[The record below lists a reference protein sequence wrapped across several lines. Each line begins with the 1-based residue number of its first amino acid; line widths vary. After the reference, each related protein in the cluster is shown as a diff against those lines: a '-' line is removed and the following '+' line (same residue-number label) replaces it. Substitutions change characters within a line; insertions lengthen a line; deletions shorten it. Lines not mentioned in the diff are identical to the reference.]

1 MLYFPQHIRHFRRLL
16 SPNARKLPVCGE
28 ELREGP
34 GCRRAAGS
42 ADTLEEL
49 SGVEVLV
56 HTIPPEEPDWM
67 LKGAVFVGHV
77 LLSLLSLTNISSFSH
92 AVSGITA
99 LHAYML
105 DNESGLPLSNF
116 SFLPGVHLFARWIRS
131 CCVHHDD
138 DSARPCVRDILRT
151 CLRMRGPPT
160 FGMRPIL
167 VCFLSL
173 LGR

>member
-1 MLYFPQHIRHFRRLL
+1 M
-16 SPNARKLPVCGE
+16 
-28 ELREGP
+28 
-34 GCRRAAGS
+34 
-42 ADTLEEL
+42 
-49 SGVEVLV
+49 

-116 SFLPGVHLFARWIRS
+116 SFLLGVHLFARWIRS

-160 FGMRPIL
+160 FRYAPN
-167 VCFLSL
+167 FSL
-173 LGR
+173 LSFPFGSLRRRRNRSSLLSRSVRSPKPNLLQASGGSGLCGSGRLECVCVS